1 MLDPAIVLQ
10 ILYHYYQDSQ
20 LINELRRQPPGEI
33 LVQLETTVRQQL
45 VRSGMAKE
53 VLVAACDRVMAQLT
67 GAIQAHQYRTSFV
80 MLIGAI
86 IQQQIQEE
94 KEK

>member
-1 MLDPAIVLQ
+1 
-10 ILYHYYQDSQ
+10 
-20 LINELRRQPPGEI
+20 
-33 LVQLETTVRQQL
+33 
-45 VRSGMAKE
+45 MAKD
-53 VLVAACDRVMAQLT
+53 VLVVACDRVMAQLT